1 MARCRNGYCTRRRV
15 SEVRLMGN
23 ARQFAKQTRSCSC
36 KTHRVLHCSP
46 SHFRK
51 LKYGFLARNPAA
63 GIENPGPSIGDRPF
77 PTKYLLAPPTCKA
90 VVGRG
95 HLTPPRPC
103 RVVHEKFCN
112 TPFWVS
118 KMAEVPVY
126 GFRSDTEQGP
136 SSGTMQASS
145 PTNVVRYVANLWYA
159 TRPGCFAA
167 QSGDHA
173 LQIIAAFTHNL
184 QGFSTAG

>member
-1 MARCRNGYCTRRRV
+1 MSSMARCRNGYCARRRV
-15 SEVRLMGN
+15 LEVRLTGN

-63 GIENPGPSIGDRPF
+63 GIENPDPSIGDRPF
-77 PTKYLLAPPTCKA
+77 PTKAANPQSSGRAGSPDPAAPLPSCTRKI
-90 VVGRG
+90 G
-95 HLTPPRPC
+95 
-103 RVVHEKFCN
+103 N
-112 TPFWVS
+112 TPFWVG
-118 KMAEVPVY
+118 KTAEVPVY

-167 QSGDHA
+167 
-173 LQIIAAFTHNL
+173 
-184 QGFSTAG
+184 